1 MDSSPIPSAQ
11 VSPAIAPIQLS
22 FLAPKSLY
30 TTVHIHLTFF
40 ATSALLFLTTTN
52 MGESGTSSKP
62 MGSFVYAMPD
72 RTNPRNTI
80 STPLYMSQ
88 STVDYATRT
97 ARALAH
103 RMNMP
108 VYVGCSVDFSGST
121 VEEEM
126 EGLKKILEIV
136 IEKWQERNKQLKGDE
151 AVHCATV
158 S

>member
-1 MDSSPIPSAQ
+1 
-11 VSPAIAPIQLS
+11 
-22 FLAPKSLY
+22 
-30 TTVHIHLTFF
+30 
-40 ATSALLFLTTTN
+40 
-52 MGESGTSSKP
+52 
-62 MGSFVYAMPD
+62 
-72 RTNPRNTI
+72 
-80 STPLYMSQ
+80 MSQ

-151 AVHCATV
+151 TVHCATV